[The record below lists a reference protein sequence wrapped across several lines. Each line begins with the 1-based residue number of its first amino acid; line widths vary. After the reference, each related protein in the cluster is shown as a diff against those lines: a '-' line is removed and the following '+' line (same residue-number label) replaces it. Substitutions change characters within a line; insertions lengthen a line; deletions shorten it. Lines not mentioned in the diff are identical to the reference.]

1 VVSCGTFLPD
11 ASINSAALWL
21 SEEAVTRMRP
31 SIGTTVLSG
40 RRAASTGIVLAD
52 VGGTNVRLAELRDGV
67 LGPVAHMLVAH
78 HLQFGDVLAAFLAGR
93 ADAKS
98 ILRAIIGV
106 AGVVEG
112 DRCALTNNSWIID
125 AGELRERFGF
135 AEVQLV
141 NDFEAVAWSLPRL
154 GPRHIRRIGGGE
166 PKLLTPMAVLGAG
179 TGLGVAAYVP
189 VGQGATVVCSEG
201 GHTALAGGSPREDAI
216 IAELRNRFGYVSA
229 ERVLSG
235 PGLENLYGAITA
247 LDCSTVP
254 VRDAAAIVEAA
265 LAGRCATSSAALET
279 FCALFGAVAGDFALA
294 FGAQGGVYIAG
305 GIAAHLRDY
314 LPGSRFRD
322 RFDAKG
328 KMSRYVQAIPVNLI
342 LHDDPAF
349 LGLGAL
355 AMRQAWN

>member
-1 VVSCGTFLPD
+1 
-11 ASINSAALWL
+11 
-21 SEEAVTRMRP
+21 MR
-31 SIGTTVLSG
+31 SSTDTTVLSAE
-40 RRAASTGIVLAD
+40 RAAAEARGGFEAHSSTLGSAGVVLAD

-67 LGPVAHMLVAH
+67 LGPVAHMLVAD
-78 HLQFGDVLAAFLAGR
+78 HLQFADVLAAFMAGR
-93 ADAKS
+93 ADTKS
-98 ILRAIIGV
+98 ILHAIIGV

-125 AGELRERFGF
+125 ARELRERFGF
-135 AEVQLV
+135 AHVQLV
-141 NDFEAVAWSLPRL
+141 NDFEAVAWALPRL
-154 GPRHIRRIGGGE
+154 GPRHVRRIGGGE
-166 PKLLTPMAVLGAG
+166 PKPLAPMAVLGAG

-189 VGQGATVVCSEG
+189 VGQGASVVRSEG
-201 GHTALAGGSPREDAI
+201 GHTALASGSPREDAI
-216 IAELRNRFGYVSA
+216 IGTLRNQFGYVSA
-229 ERVLSG
+229 ERALSG
-235 PGLENLYGAITA
+235 PGLENLYGVIASV
-247 LDCSTVP
+247 DSSTVP

-265 LAGRCATSSAALET
+265 LTGACATSTATLDT

-314 LPGSRFRD
+314 LPRSEFRA

-328 KMSRYVQAIPVNLI
+328 KMSRYVQAIPVYLI

-355 AMRQAWN
+355 AMRHLMMV